1 MFNLRREN
9 DVLKYQNKL
18 RTSDNNNNNIHS
30 YIEYNNIYSSQAVYA
45 KTLYVIIHKCKK
57 WCIWHLCAQCIVR
70 LIARRSLI
78 QYTLIELVGKSA
90 SRSRFI
96 VSTSRRLR
104 FARQSAQCKMQSEGR
119 FLRNLLNICRCLIS
133 NFRISISELISTIE
147 LTKLDFLVSRRSI
160 KLLEIEL
167 ENWIFYSIK

>member
-30 YIEYNNIYSSQAVYA
+30 YIEYNNIYRSQAVYA
-45 KTLYVIIHKCKK
+45 KILYVIIHKCKK

-119 FLRNLLNICRCLIS
+119 FLRNLLNILPLLDIKS
-133 NFRISISELISTIE
+133 QNLDIRININYRINKIGFSS
-147 LTKLDFLVSRRSI
+147 VSKI
-160 KLLEIEL
+160 D
-167 ENWIFYSIK
+167 